1 MSYIYKTKGT
11 CSTQIEVELDG
22 NIVKNV
28 KFTGGCQGNL
38 QAIPRLVEGMTVEE
52 VERRISGIHCGMK
65 NTSCGDQLAKALR
78 EAYDAQKMH
87 NTITGLC
94 KSLPRQICLGGF
106 FYPPY
111 HRLQLLS
118 FQSC

>member
-38 QAIPRLVEGMTVEE
+38 QAIPRPVSYTHLT
-52 VERRISGIHCGMK
+52 
-65 NTSCGDQLAKALR
+65 
-78 EAYDAQKMH
+78 
-87 NTITGLC
+87 
-94 KSLPRQICLGGF
+94 LPTT
-106 FYPPY
+106 
-111 HRLQLLS
+111 
-118 FQSC
+118 

>member
-38 QAIPRLVEGMTVEE
+38 QAIPRLVEGMT
-52 VERRISGIHCGMK
+52 CLLY
-65 NTSCGDQLAKALR
+65 TSP
-78 EAYDAQKMH
+78 
-87 NTITGLC
+87 
-94 KSLPRQICLGGF
+94 SPRDRTRSRM
-106 FYPPY
+106 P
-111 HRLQLLS
+111 S
-118 FQSC
+118 SA

>member
-38 QAIPRLVEGMTVEE
+38 QAIPRLVDTQNGAMPELPA
-52 VERRISGIHCGMK
+52 R
-65 NTSCGDQLAKALR
+65 LR
-78 EAYDAQKMH
+78 E
-87 NTITGLC
+87 
-94 KSLPRQICLGGF
+94 
-106 FYPPY
+106 
-111 HRLQLLS
+111 QLVDNG
-118 FQSC
+118 

>member
-38 QAIPRLVEGMTVEE
+38 QAIPRLVG
-52 VERRISGIHCGMK
+52 GMK

-78 EAYDAQKMH
+78 EAYDAQK
-87 NTITGLC
+87 NA
-94 KSLPRQICLGGF
+94 
-106 FYPPY
+106 
-111 HRLQLLS
+111 
-118 FQSC
+118 